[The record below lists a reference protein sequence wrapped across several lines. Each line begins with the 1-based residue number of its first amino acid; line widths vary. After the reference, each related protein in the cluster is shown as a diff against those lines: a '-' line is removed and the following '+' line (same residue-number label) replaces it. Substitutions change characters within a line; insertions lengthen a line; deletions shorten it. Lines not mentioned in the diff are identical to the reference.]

1 MKRQFPA
8 LRGLAIILVV
18 LNHAITLSL
27 EKSLAAGFAEPLG
40 WVNLVLLVLRS
51 LGFVAVP
58 IFLFI
63 SGGFFGYVAQGTPPG
78 ISYRVVWNNLKIIF
92 FPYLIWSLVFY
103 LYIGL
108 TQGFN
113 ASPLNYAKDLLV
125 GYPYNFIPLIM
136 FFYVLAP
143 LIVRLV
149 NRVGWLPIL
158 LVFAA
163 YQALL
168 ILVVFPGSHPIHM
181 PGWTRFIAPPVLAT
195 TLADWG
201 IYFPLGLIYST
212 NSGKMDPL
220 VKRIAWINII
230 VAVIAF
236 GLTVL
241 HGVKLVNIAWIRHIL
256 PLAFVLLIPLL
267 ERKMLPQVKFLEET
281 GKLAYGIYLQHLLV
295 INSLLLIVG
304 FLLPDALQVVLV
316 TAAISLLAGL
326 VVPRWIMILVGKLHQ
341 RRLYRLLFG

>member
-27 EKSLAAGFAEPLG
+27 EKSMAAGFAEPQG
-40 WVNLVLLVLRS
+40 WVNLILVLLRS

-92 FPYLIWSLVFY
+92 LPYLIWSLVFY
-103 LYIGL
+103 SYIAL
-108 TQGFN
+108 TQGSM
-113 ASPLNYAKDLLV
+113 ASPLEYARNLLV

-136 FFYVLAP
+136 FFYALAP

-149 NRVGWLPIL
+149 NRVGWLPVLFVITS
-158 LVFAA
+158 

-168 ILVVFPGSHPIHM
+168 ILVVFPGSHPIQM
-181 PGWTRFIAPPVLAT
+181 PGWTRFIAPPILAT

-220 VKRIAWINII
+220 LKRIARITISLAI
-230 VAVIAF
+230 IAF
-236 GLTVL
+236 GLTIL
-241 HGVKLVNIAWIRHIL
+241 HGIKLVNIAWIRHIL
-256 PLAFVLLIPLL
+256 PVAFVLLIPLI

-281 GKLAYGIYLQHLLV
+281 GKFAYGIYLQHLLV
-295 INSLLLIVG
+295 INSLLLILG
-304 FLLPDALQVVLV
+304 ILLPNILQVVLL
-316 TAAISLLAGL
+316 TAALSLLAGL
-326 VVPRWIMILVGKLHQ
+326 IVPRWVMELVGKIHQ
-341 RRLYRLLFG
+341 RKLYRLLYG